1 MKLSLKIF
9 AGGLVVALG
18 LGIFGACNKKAG
30 DHQHS
35 TNASSEMKGKFH
47 CPMHPTYVSD
57 KPGDCPICAMSL
69 VPIESEEAHEKA
81 VRETGGSKG
90 ERKILFYRHPMQP
103 GVTSP
108 VPKKDEMGMDY
119 VPVYSDEEQAAT
131 AVSGRSNVK
140 LSADRE
146 QLIGVRTEK
155 VTRKNLSFLVRASAR
170 VAYDPDLYSAMSEY
184 KEALIARDKMK
195 DSPWPEAHER
205 AEALLEASTLR
216 LRQLGLSQNQIN
228 EISST
233 SKNPTNL
240 LIGQSGGTIWV
251 YAQIYEYESGLIR
264 EGQSVEVIASAF
276 PGRQFWGKVKAV
288 DPILNSETRSLRARV
303 EVPNPE
309 GLLKPEMYADAVIHV
324 DLGSRLAIPAGALI
338 DTGTRQLVYVMKGEG
353 QYEPREVRIGHEAE
367 GAYEVL
373 SGVKEGEEVVASA
386 NFLIDSESKLKAAIS
401 QAGSG
406 GHQH

>member
-9 AGGLVVALG
+9 IGGLVLALG
-18 LGIFGACNKKAG
+18 FGFLGACKKASE
-30 DHQHS
+30 HQHS
-35 TNASSEMKGKFH
+35 SNASSETQAKFH

-57 KPGDCPICAMSL
+57 KPGDCPICAMKL
-69 VPIESEEAHEKA
+69 VPIESEEAHENA
-81 VRETGGSKG
+81 VAESGVAKG
-90 ERKILFYRHPMQP
+90 ERKILYYRHPMQP

-119 VPVYSDEEQAAT
+119 VPVYSDEAQASST
-131 AVSGRSNVK
+131 VSGRANLK
-140 LSADRE
+140 LSSDRE

-155 VTRKNLSFLVRASAR
+155 VTRRDLTFIIRASAR

-184 KEALIARDKMK
+184 KEALIARDKIK

-205 AEALLEASTLR
+205 AEALLNASSLR
-216 LRQLGLSQNQIN
+216 LRQLGLSESQIKD
-228 EISST
+228 ILST
-233 SKNPTNL
+233 SENPTNL
-240 LIGQSGGTIWV
+240 LIGKKGGTIWV
-251 YAQIYEYESGLIR
+251 YAQIYEYESGLVR
-264 EGQSVEVIASAF
+264 EGQSVEVVPSAF
-276 PGRQFWGKVKAV
+276 PGRRFWGKVTSV
-288 DPILNSETRSLRARV
+288 DPILNSETRSLRVRV

-309 GLLKPEMYADAVIHV
+309 GLLKPEMYADAIIHV
-324 DLGSRLAIPAGALI
+324 NLGQRLAIPAEALI
-338 DTGTRQLVYVMKGEG
+338 DTGTRQLVFVMKGEG

-401 QAGSG
+401 EAGSG
-406 GHQH
+406 HQH